1 MKLNYEV
8 EWELDDEFINDLVDE
23 VEEVIKNYPDS
34 NIDDCIHTIT
44 EDNLSE
50 LDTYDC
56 DHFNMDTYLDEVV
69 EEVKKRYF
77 DRKAKSK
84 DIPLPTIPT
93 EELHSDCI
101 QRIDDLGRICIPK
114 HIRDTL
120 KIESGDPFEC
130 FFDTDNDLILKPYR
144 AFEGSFDTDHNLII
158 KKYHE

>member
-1 MKLNYEV
+1 MKLNYKV

-23 VEEVIKNYPDS
+23 VEEVIKNYPES

-77 DRKAKSK
+77 DRKVKSK

-93 EELHSDCI
+93 IPAVPADKLHSGYI
-101 QRIDDLGRICIPK
+101 VKMDDFGGICIP
-114 HIRDTL
+114 INLRNLL
-120 KIESGDPFEC
+120 KLEGGDHFEI
-130 FFDTDNDLILKPYR
+130 F
-144 AFEGSFDTDHNLII
+144 FDTDHNII
-158 KKYHE
+158 LKKYHE